1 MFRFFV
7 YMYRNRCTTKVW
19 NEYEGEMSAC
29 ENTFILRKMTLT
41 LTVKFRTMTLNENA
55 VMSTYEFDVNYA
67 GLI

>member
-1 MFRFFV
+1 
-7 YMYRNRCTTKVW
+7 
-19 NEYEGEMSAC
+19 MSAC